1 MGSSSCKAPP
11 VAAGFRNDRYNG
23 LWYEVSKAQTA
34 GGAYFEKDCV
44 CTTID
49 IQPVTSATNGD
60 STAINS
66 CRKLA
71 PSGDFMN
78 ATGRCFKHVWT
89 TILLYTTFSWYTKN
103 PLDVNFSLIFIWRKT
118 NFKKKTRSLHD
129 KLFLKGHYQV
139 RVLLVIGKKDSSQE
153 PQRYVEI

>member
-78 ATGRCFKHVWT
+78 ATGRCCKHDWT
-89 TILLYTTFSWYTKN
+89 TLLLYTTVKFSRSSKRMR
-103 PLDVNFSLIFIWRKT
+103 LKSILSNFSSVKRF
-118 NFKKKTRSLHD
+118 F
-129 KLFLKGHYQV
+129 F
-139 RVLLVIGKKDSSQE
+139 
-153 PQRYVEI
+153 

>member
-78 ATGRCFKHVWT
+78 ATGRCCKHVWAT
-89 TILLYTTFSWYTKN
+89 LLLYTKFSRNSERIRLKSILAKFSSDKRQTLINKEKKN
-103 PLDVNFSLIFIWRKT
+103 NVST
-118 NFKKKTRSLHD
+118 
-129 KLFLKGHYQV
+129 
-139 RVLLVIGKKDSSQE
+139 
-153 PQRYVEI
+153 

>member
-49 IQPVTSATNGD
+49 VQPVASATNGD

-89 TILLYTTFSWYTKN
+89 TILLYTSFGWNGERMRLKSI
-103 PLDVNFSLIFIWRKT
+103 LANFSSVKRQTYWKNKVYRWQINIHRDTVKWESCWSLERRILP
-118 NFKKKTRSLHD
+118 RS
-129 KLFLKGHYQV
+129 
-139 RVLLVIGKKDSSQE
+139 
-153 PQRYVEI
+153 P

>member
-78 ATGRCFKHVWT
+78 ATGRCFKHDWT
-89 TILLYTTFSWYTKN
+89 TLLLYTTVKFSRSSERMRLKSI
-103 PLDVNFSLIFIWRKT
+103 LSNFSSVKRF
-118 NFKKKTRSLHD
+118 FFKTR
-129 KLFLKGHYQV
+129 F
-139 RVLLVIGKKDSSQE
+139 IN
-153 PQRYVEI
+153 